1 MCEPGC
7 GPMWRAAASLAT
19 RLHDHQ
25 YRHDGVTPYASHC
38 IRVAMTVRDVFGCDD
53 PATLAAALLHDVIE
67 DTPGDFD
74 EIEEATSIEVARIVA
89 ALTKNMAMR
98 EPQREIAYDQQ
109 IAAGP
114 WQGKLI
120 KLADVLDNLADAVA
134 DTPGLEGDKLDQHLD
149 RVRRALALARA
160 DTSGQ
165 PSLARA
171 IDITQR
177 VLNHHTIS

>member
-19 RLHDHQ
+19 RFHDHQ
-25 YRHDGVTPYASHC
+25 YRRDGVTPYVSHC
-38 IRVAMTVRDVFGCDD
+38 VRVAMTVRDVFGCDD
-53 PATLAAALLHDVIE
+53 PAALAAALLHDVIE

-74 EIEEATSIEVARIVA
+74 DIEAATSIEVARIVA

-98 EPQREIAYDQQ
+98 EPQREVAYDEQ

-114 WQGKLI
+114 WQGRLI
-120 KLADVLDNLADAVA
+120 KLADVLDNLADAIA
-134 DTPGLEGDKLDQHLD
+134 DAPALAGDQLDRHLQ

-171 IDITQR
+171 IDIAQR
-177 VLNHHTIS
+177 VLDCHATH